1 VLRVALH
8 GQAAYY
14 VLAGLWPL
22 ISLDAFERV
31 TGPKTD
37 EWLVYMVG
45 LLAVAVGLTLGVG
58 ARPARPAGAIVVL
71 AAGSAS
77 SFAWI
82 DLRYALSGRIEP
94 IYLLDAGVEVGLL
107 LALLVGWLQVRRTG
121 DRPSATSGAGAR
133 GTAES
138 RMPPSGAR

>member
-37 EWLVYMVG
+37 DWLVYTVG
-45 LLAVAVGLTLGVG
+45 LLAVAIGLTLAVG

-77 SFAWI
+77 SFAGI
-82 DLRYALSGRIEP
+82 DLRYALSGRIAP
-94 IYLLDAGVEVGLL
+94 IYLLDAGVEFGLL
-107 LALLVGWLQVRRTG
+107 LALLVGWLQVPRAG
-121 DRPSATSGAGAR
+121 DGPNGAVNAGAR
-133 GTAES
+133 CTAER
-138 RMPPSGAR
+138 RMPRGAR